1 MSYFGHDVTAAGT
14 PYDAR
19 AARAV
24 IIVLAV
30 MALMVTY
37 VETMV
42 LPAFKS
48 FILFFDNAPATTVVW
63 IVSAYL
69 LVGTVAT
76 PIFGKLGDKYGK
88 KRMLVIVMSL
98 YAVAVSVA
106 GFVPNI
112 GTALGVSTANQIYLL
127 IGVRAFQGLGMG
139 MFPLAFAML
148 PEVFPAARV
157 GQAQGIV
164 SGMFAAGAAL
174 GLVGGGYIAFQYGW
188 QLTYHTVTP
197 LAVALVVLAYFVLR
211 ESPHL
216 SPKPIDLP
224 GIGSLGIAL
233 AMAMFGITEG
243 VYWGWTNF
251 SAVSVAGVPWGV
263 PEFFLLALVA
273 IGFFL
278 VWEPRAPYPVV
289 SFQALKQRNI
299 WISNVNGAIVGLGMF
314 LIFVTLTILVEDKF
328 PPGFNYSQFQM
339 GLVALPSALG
349 MLAFAPLWGRWVA
362 ARGPKPVM
370 IAGFCVMGL
379 GALGLAV
386 FHSTVLEL
394 MVFTVPALVGNVA
407 VLIAMSNIIV
417 LSVSPKELG
426 IQTGMNQTF
435 RNLGSAVGPVIAAAI
450 TASFTAST
458 IVATPPAPIP
468 PVYASVPAVTGFVV
482 LFVLTATVA
491 LIGLLLSFGLRNYR
505 FRADGSRLEAPMA
518 AAGKAGPQPV
528 SEPATPVSAAPAD
541 ASP

>member
-1 MSYFGHDVTAAGT
+1 VSASAGGRTAAGS
-14 PYDAR
+14 PYDPH
-19 AARAV
+19 AARGA

-42 LPAFKS
+42 LPAFRA
-48 FILFFDNAPATTVVW
+48 FITFFDNAPTTTVVW

-88 KRMLVIVMSL
+88 KRMLIFVMSL

-106 GFVPNI
+106 GFTPNI
-112 GTALGVSTANQIYLL
+112 GTALGVSTANQIYIL

-157 GQAQGIV
+157 GQAQGIIG
-164 SGMFAAGAAL
+164 GMFATGAAL
-174 GLVGGGYIAFQYGW
+174 GLVGGGYVAYQFGW

-197 LAVALVVLAYFVLR
+197 IAILLVILAIFYLR

-216 SPKPIDLP
+216 TPKPIDLP
-224 GIGSLGIAL
+224 GISSLGLAL
-233 AMAMFGITEG
+233 AMAMFGLTEG
-243 VYWGWTNF
+243 VYWGWTSF
-251 SAVSVAGVPWGV
+251 SAVTLGGIPWGV
-263 PEFFLLALVA
+263 PEFFLLAFA
-273 IGFFL
+273 ATAFFL
-278 VWEPRAPYPVV
+278 FWELRVPTPVV
-289 SFQALKQRNI
+289 SFKALKERNI
-299 WISNVNGAIVGLGMF
+299 WISNVNGVIVGIGMF
-314 LIFVTLTILVEDKF
+314 LIFVTLTILVEDQF
-328 PPGFNYSQFQM
+328 SPGFGYNEFQF
-339 GLVALPSALG
+339 GLIALPSALG

-362 ARGPKPVM
+362 KRGPKPVM
-370 IAGFCVMGL
+370 LAGFSVMGF

-386 FHSTVLEL
+386 FHASILEL
-394 MVFTVPALVGNVA
+394 MVFSIPALVGNVA

-435 RNLGSAVGPVIAAAI
+435 RNLGSAVGPVLAATV
-450 TASFTAST
+450 TASFTTSVL
-458 IVATPPAPIP
+458 VAPGHT
-468 PVYASVPAVTGFVV
+468 ASVPTITGFVV
-482 LFVLTATVA
+482 LFGITAAVA
-491 LIGLLLSFGLRNYR
+491 AIGLVLSLGLRNYR
-505 FRADGSRLEAPMA
+505 FRADGSRFE
-518 AAGKAGPQPV
+518 V
-528 SEPATPVSAAPAD
+528 SAERPATLPSAEPAPAVSAD
-541 ASP
+541 RSS

>member
-1 MSYFGHDVTAAGT
+1 VSANGRGLTAAGT
-14 PYDAR
+14 PYDPR
-19 AARAV
+19 AARGALL
-24 IIVLAV
+24 VLAV

-42 LPAFKS
+42 LPAFHN
-48 FILFFDNAPATTVVW
+48 FITFFDDAPTTTVVW

-88 KRMLVIVMSL
+88 KRMLLFVMGL

-106 GFVPNI
+106 GFTPNI
-112 GTALGVSTANQIYLL
+112 GAAFGVSRANQIYVL

-139 MFPLAFAML
+139 MFPLAFAIL

-164 SGMFAAGAAL
+164 SGMFAAGAAA
-174 GLVGGGYIAFQYGW
+174 GLVGGGYISYNYGW

-197 LAVALVVLAYFVLR
+197 IAILLAVLAYLLLR

-216 SPKPIDLP
+216 SPKPIDVP
-224 GIGSLGIAL
+224 GVASLGFAL

-251 SAVSVAGVPWGV
+251 SAVSFAGIPWGV
-263 PEFFLLALVA
+263 PEFFLLALA
-273 IGFFL
+273 ATGFFL
-278 VWEPRAPYPVV
+278 LWEPRARTPIV
-289 SFQALKQRNI
+289 SFHALKQRNI
-299 WISNVNGAIVGLGMF
+299 WISNVNAVIVGIGMF
-314 LIFVTLTILVEDKF
+314 LIFVTLTILVEDPF
-328 PPGFNYSQFQM
+328 APGFNYTEFQF

-349 MLAFAPLWGRWVA
+349 MLAFGPLWGRLVA

-370 IAGFCVMGL
+370 ILGFVVMGS
-379 GALGLAV
+379 GALGLAL
-386 FHSTVLEL
+386 FHATVLEL
-394 MVFTVPALVGNVA
+394 MLFTIPALVGNVA

-435 RNLGSAVGPVIAAAI
+435 RNLGSAVGPVLAATI
-450 TASFTAST
+450 TASYTT
-458 IVATPPAPIP
+458 QVRVTTPPAP
-468 PVYASVPAVTGFVV
+468 PVFASVPAITGFEV
-482 LFVLTATVA
+482 LFAITGGVA
-491 LIGLLLSFGLRNYR
+491 LVGLLLSFGLRNYR
-505 FRADGSRLEAPMA
+505 FHADGSRLDAPTSA
-518 AAGKAGPQPV
+518 RSDATA
-528 SEPATPVSAAPAD
+528 EPAEPSPVVSASPAD
-541 ASP
+541 PAS